1 MRRSLAFALAVITL
15 SVGQL
20 PLQGYQA
27 SAATFDKTKYS
38 INDAS
43 SLWVVVDKLRQLSP
57 KKFAPTDLK
66 TLSLP
71 HTYDPRLRSDAAVAY
86 RRMFKAAK
94 QDGINLVL
102 QSAYRSFDSQ
112 VSVYNGWVAKL
123 GKAGADLQSARPGFS
138 EHQTGLSADIAAANK
153 QCTISECFADTPEGK
168 WLAKNAWEFGWHL
181 RYPKG
186 KTSITGYKFEPWH
199 YRFVGKE
206 LAAELHKTAG
216 ITLEQFFGLPNA
228 PDYK

>member
-1 MRRSLAFALAVITL
+1 MRRLLAFALAVITI

-20 PLQGYQA
+20 SFQVYQT
-27 SAATFDKTKYS
+27 SAATFDKTRYS
-38 INDAS
+38 VNDS
-43 SLWVVVDKLRQLSP
+43 NSLWVVADKLRPLSP

-66 TLSLP
+66 TLALP
-71 HTYDPRLRSDAAVAY
+71 HTYDSSLRSDAAVAY

-94 QDGINLVL
+94 QEGINLVL
-102 QSAYRSFDSQ
+102 QSAYRSFASQ

-138 EHQTGLSADIAAANK
+138 EHQTGLSADIAAADK
-153 QCTISECFADTPEGK
+153 ECTISECFANTPEGK
-168 WLAKNAWEFGWHL
+168 WLAKNAWEYGWHL

-206 LAAELHKTAG
+206 LAAELHKTAN

>member
-1 MRRSLAFALAVITL
+1 MRRSLAFALAVISL
-15 SVGQL
+15 SVWQFS
-20 PLQGYQA
+20 LQGA
-27 SAATFDKTKYS
+27 PVSAVTFDKTKYS
-38 INDAS
+38 VDDAD
-43 SLWVVVDKLRQLSP
+43 SLWVVADKLRPLKP
-57 KKFAPTDLK
+57 KKYTPTDLI
-66 TLSLP
+66 TLTLP
-71 HTYDPRLRSDAAVAY
+71 HTYDPTLRSDAAVAY

-94 QDGINLVL
+94 NEGINLVL
-102 QSAYRSFDSQ
+102 QSAYRSYSSQ

-153 QCTISECFADTPEGK
+153 NCTISECFATTAEGK
-168 WLAKNAWEFGWHL
+168 WLANNAWEYGWHL

-206 LAAELHKTAG
+206 LAAELHKTAN
-216 ITLEQFFGLPNA
+216 ITLEQFFGLPKA